1 MSPPRLRPQ
10 HTTHGCTGQWP
21 PRGSPHLGLAGRMF
35 AIGAAWGFR
44 PASELIAHGAGT
56 PIHHPPELL

>member
-1 MSPPRLRPQ
+1 
-10 HTTHGCTGQWP
+10 
-21 PRGSPHLGLAGRMF
+21 MF